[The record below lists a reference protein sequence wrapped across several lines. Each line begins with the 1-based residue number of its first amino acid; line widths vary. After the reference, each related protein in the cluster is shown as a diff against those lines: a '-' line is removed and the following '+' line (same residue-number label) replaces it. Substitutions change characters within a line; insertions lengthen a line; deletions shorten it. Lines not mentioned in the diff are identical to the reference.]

1 MNLRVII
8 AEDEAPARNKLKA
21 QLATIKSIELVAE
34 AKSGLEALTLIE
46 EHQPQLLLMDI
57 EMPHLSGLD
66 VLDAL
71 TYQPYIIFT
80 TAYSK
85 FAIDAFNH
93 DTIDY
98 LLKPFPLQRLKAAI
112 EKAEKRIK
120 LIHNDTRVKGDSI
133 VLKRLISKCDD
144 RMTFI
149 DLNDISY
156 IKSEQ
161 GSIIAHTEKGIKP
174 LQMSLDQLEQK
185 LNPDQFLRL
194 HRSYLI
200 NLDRVSEIQR
210 YLNGKLAVI
219 IDDEQKTTL
228 ISSRSGADRLK
239 MIFEQGS

>member
-21 QLATIKSIELVAE
+21 QLATINSIELVAE

-85 FAIDAFNH
+85 FAIDAFSH

-120 LIHNDTRVKGDSI
+120 LIHNSTRVGDDSI
-133 VLKRLISKCDD
+133 ALKRLVSKCDD

-161 GSIIAHTEKGIKP
+161 GSIIAHTVKGIKP
-174 LQMSLDQLEQK
+174 LQMGLDQLEQK

>member
-120 LIHNDTRVKGDSI
+120 LIHNSTRVGGDSI
-133 VLKRLISKCDD
+133 ALKRLVSKCDD
-144 RMTFI
+144 RMAFI
-149 DLNDISY
+149 DLNDIY
-156 IKSEQ
+156 FIKSEQ

-174 LQMSLDQLEQK
+174 LQMGLDQLEQK

>member
-8 AEDEAPARNKLKA
+8 AEDEAPARHKLKA

-112 EKAEKRIK
+112 EKAEKRIN
-120 LIHNDTRVKGDSI
+120 LIYNSTQVRGDSI
-133 VLKRLISKCDD
+133 ALKRLVSKCDD

-174 LQMSLDQLEQK
+174 LQMGLDQLEQK

-219 IDDEQKTTL
+219 LDDEHKTTL

-239 MIFEQGS
+239 IIFEQGS

>member
-21 QLATIKSIELVAE
+21 QLATISSVELVAE
-34 AKSGLEALTLIE
+34 AKSGLEALSLIE

-112 EKAEKRIK
+112 EKAQKRIE
-120 LIHNDTRVKGDSI
+120 LLHNSTQVKGDSTE
-133 VLKRLISKCDD
+133 LKRLVSKCDD

-149 DLNDISY
+149 DLSDISY

-161 GSIIAHTEKGIKP
+161 GSIIAHTSKGIKP
-174 LQMSLDQLEQK
+174 LQMGLDQLEQK

-200 NLDRVSEIQR
+200 NLDRVLEVQR

-219 IDDEQKTTL
+219 IDDEHKTTL

-239 MIFEQGS
+239 ILFEHGS

>member
-120 LIHNDTRVKGDSI
+120 LIHNSTRVGGDSI
-133 VLKRLISKCDD
+133 ALKRLVSKCDD

-149 DLNDISY
+149 DLNDIY
-156 IKSEQ
+156 FIKSEQ

-174 LQMSLDQLEQK
+174 LQMGLDQLEQK